1 MTTAEL
7 LQRVLEGFIVIVGE
21 YRGSNVEL
29 AGYVDRKTGC
39 AINYIRA
46 THLVEVTWF
55 DRVDRVLITQAFPE
69 TVTTVEEATATLS
82 FQRGQKYVFFIEW
95 FKRERGTLLARLL
108 PSEPELI
115 EGIEEAGCPPGGRA
129 PAP

>member
-7 LQRVLEGFIVIVGE
+7 LQRVLEGFIVIVAE

-29 AGYVDRKTGC
+29 AGYVDRKTGS
-39 AINYIRA
+39 AIQYVRA
-46 THLVEVTWF
+46 THLLEIAWF
-55 DRVDRVLITQAFPE
+55 DRIDRVLLTQAFPE
-69 TVTTVEEATATLS
+69 TVATVEEATATLKYE
-82 FQRGQKYVFFIEW
+82 RGRKYVFFLEW

-108 PSEPELI
+108 PSEPEPI
-115 EGIEEAGCPPGGRA
+115 EGIEEAGCPPEGRA